1 MGKLDHFIE
10 FINRPYF
17 YQDVSYGTKVL
28 KLDSG
33 ETMEMPNVM
42 PTVTLLTMNNQY
54 VQLCQVK
61 RCEPFSHT
69 MLFKILDVRE
79 ASQRKSLQGLDNTT
93 AEGSAAFHTV
103 EIITDSLKKAGLEK
117 KNGAC
122 KPKESFRMLNTTSR
136 LVIMFI
142 ASQRK
147 PCVPT
152 TATNLPSVTNKIPI
166 FMKSVL
172 ISTQKLR
179 VTVKNLK
186 NVDDEVEV
194 QIRGSSWHPY
204 GEDRQFSTTSSRS
217 AQIYFIGKLT
227 SSDQLIKKQQSKI
240 S

>member
-1 MGKLDHFIE
+1 MGKLNHFIE

-54 VQLCQVK
+54 VQLRQVK
-61 RCEPFSHT
+61 KCEPFSRT
-69 MLFKILDVRE
+69 TLFKILDVWE

-93 AEGSAAFHTV
+93 AEGSAAFHKV
-103 EIITDSLKKAGLEK
+103 EIITDSLKKVGLEK

-122 KPKESFRMLNTTSR
+122 KPKESFRMLNATSR

-147 PCVPT
+147 PSVPT
-152 TATNLPSVTNKIPI
+152 TATNSPSVTNKIPI

-179 VTVKNLK
+179 VTVKNMK
-186 NVDDEVEV
+186 NVHDEVEV

-204 GEDRQFSTTSSRS
+204 SED
-217 AQIYFIGKLT
+217 
-227 SSDQLIKKQQSKI
+227 
-240 S
+240 

>member
-1 MGKLDHFIE
+1 MPCKNARPRYCSREKKYHHVRIDMGKLDHFIE

-61 RCEPFSHT
+61 KCEPFSRT
-69 MLFKILDVRE
+69 TLFKILDVWE

-93 AEGSAAFHTV
+93 AEGSAAFHKV
-103 EIITDSLKKAGLEK
+103 EIITDSLKKVGLEK

-122 KPKESFRMLNTTSR
+122 KPKESFRMLNATSR

-147 PCVPT
+147 PSVPT
-152 TATNLPSVTNKIPI
+152 TATNSP
-166 FMKSVL
+166 
-172 ISTQKLR
+172 
-179 VTVKNLK
+179 
-186 NVDDEVEV
+186 
-194 QIRGSSWHPY
+194 
-204 GEDRQFSTTSSRS
+204 
-217 AQIYFIGKLT
+217 
-227 SSDQLIKKQQSKI
+227 
-240 S
+240 

>member
-33 ETMEMPNVM
+33 ETMEIPNVM

-61 RCEPFSHT
+61 KCEPFSRT
-69 MLFKILDVRE
+69 TLFKILDVWE

-93 AEGSAAFHTV
+93 AEGSAAFHKV
-103 EIITDSLKKAGLEK
+103 EIITDSLKKVGLEK

-122 KPKESFRMLNTTSR
+122 KPKESFRMLNATSR

-147 PCVPT
+147 PSVPT
-152 TATNLPSVTNKIPI
+152 TATNSP
-166 FMKSVL
+166 
-172 ISTQKLR
+172 
-179 VTVKNLK
+179 
-186 NVDDEVEV
+186 
-194 QIRGSSWHPY
+194 
-204 GEDRQFSTTSSRS
+204 
-217 AQIYFIGKLT
+217 
-227 SSDQLIKKQQSKI
+227 
-240 S
+240 